1 MSLPEGCAVVL
12 PSVSSLPLLRTGGDA
27 TFPVAGS
34 ISFDESPTE
43 EGVYLVAEAA
53 ELSVPDSF
61 GLWRIGEDGRGQGG
75 YRMKLILEDGK
86 VYLRVR
92 KIRGTSVVLR

>member
-1 MSLPEGCAVVL
+1 V
-12 PSVSSLPLLRTGGDA
+12 
-27 TFPVAGS
+27 GS
-34 ISFDESPTE
+34 ISFEESPTA

-61 GLWRIGEDGRGQGG
+61 ALWSIGEDGGGQGG
-75 YRMKLILEDGK
+75 CRMKLFLEDGK